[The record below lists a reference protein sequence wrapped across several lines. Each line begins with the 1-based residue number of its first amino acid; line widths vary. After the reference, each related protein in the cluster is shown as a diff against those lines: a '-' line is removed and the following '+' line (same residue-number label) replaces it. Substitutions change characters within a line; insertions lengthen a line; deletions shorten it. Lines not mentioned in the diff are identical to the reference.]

1 MAGYCGYS
9 MSNNAVDA
17 YNNGEK
23 PISKWKKQDIL
34 SGIQELDI
42 DLQCDFAKLQK
53 APVKFLKELCLY
65 QSSWHHTS
73 SYYNE
78 LIFMQL
84 MKIKLQR

>member
-42 DLQCDFAKLQK
+42 DLKCDFAKLQK
-53 APVKFLKELCLY
+53 APAKVLKDLCLLL
-65 QSSWHHTS
+65 SSTLGAPNH
-73 SYYNE
+73 SY
-78 LIFMQL
+78 ISQ
-84 MKIKLQR
+84 IK

>member
-53 APVKFLKELCLY
+53 APTKVLK
-65 QSSWHHTS
+65 
-73 SYYNE
+73 
-78 LIFMQL
+78 
-84 MKIKLQR
+84 

>member
-34 SGIQELDI
+34 SEIQELDI
-42 DLQCDFAKLQK
+42 DLKCDFAKLQK
-53 APVKFLKELCLY
+53 APSKSLKGTMFISVFLASH
-65 QSSWHHTS
+65 Q
-73 SYYNE
+73 
-78 LIFMQL
+78 QL
-84 MKIKLQR
+84 L